1 MKLEI
6 EIINDK
12 VEYKYWFS
20 ETNKGGG
27 SMPLAQDLLAT
38 FVNATHYL
46 QNHYRHENEKL
57 VDGYINDAK
66 CRAWIEKNPVDFVDM
81 LDRISQEEPKKKK

>member
-6 EIINDK
+6 EIKNDM

-20 ETNKGGG
+20 DSNHGGG
-27 SMPLAQDLLAT
+27 SMPLDQGLLAT
-38 FVNATHYL
+38 FVNATHYC

-57 VDGYINDAK
+57 INTYIDDAK
-66 CRAWIEKNPVDFVDM
+66 CRAWIENNPVKFVEM
-81 LDRISQEEPKKKK
+81 LERIAPK